1 MNQQHYAHFSMF
13 PISMRVLY
21 TSTLIVLGIGYLFA
35 MIHIFASHAGRDGNP
50 MLSVDDLI
58 IAYSGSKTD
67 TKLESALNGPMA
79 NMLPQEERSEII
91 AWVRRGSLESE
102 YDSHMSGAT
111 EGNMMGGMM
120 SGGNHQT
127 VRAIIEKRCLVCH
140 NGKNPHIPNL
150 KGFENLSNVT
160 EADTGMDIFTLV
172 RVSHIHLFGI
182 TFIFFIVSTIFSHAY
197 IRPMWAKCII
207 IMIPFIAIIL
217 DIGSWYL
224 TKVYPPFA
232 WVVMGSGALMG
243 VAFAIQWVISIYQM
257 WFYTLPQEIQ
267 DQGGFVSQKVDL

>member
-13 PISMRVLY
+13 PMSMRVLY

-35 MIHIFASHAGRDGNP
+35 MIHIFSSHAGRDGNP

-79 NMLPQEERSEII
+79 NMLPQEERSTII

-102 YDSHMSGAT
+102 YDSRMKGGSTGD
-111 EGNMMGGMM
+111 MMGGMM
-120 SGGNHQT
+120 NKGGHQT

-150 KGFENLSNVT
+150 KGFENLSQVT

-182 TFIFFIVSTIFSHAY
+182 TFIISS
-197 IRPMWAKCII
+197 R
-207 IMIPFIAIIL
+207 
-217 DIGSWYL
+217 SS
-224 TKVYPPFA
+224 VYPTFICLASPLSF
-232 WVVMGSGALMG
+232 L
-243 VAFAIQWVISIYQM
+243 
-257 WFYTLPQEIQ
+257 
-267 DQGGFVSQKVDL
+267 